1 MLKLL
6 NSTVDI
12 ETLAVSLN
20 SALFSTQ
27 LSLIKNY
34 FNKTQLF
41 KTLTFFTKTQHK
53 TQLFH

>member
-41 KTLTFFTKTQHK
+41 KTLTFFYKNSA
-53 TQLFH
+53 